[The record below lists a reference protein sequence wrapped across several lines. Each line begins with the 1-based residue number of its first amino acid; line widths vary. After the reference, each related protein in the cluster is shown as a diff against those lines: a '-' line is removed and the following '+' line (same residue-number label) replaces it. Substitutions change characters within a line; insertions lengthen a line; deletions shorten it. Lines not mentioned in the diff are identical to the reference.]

1 MITGARATLVWSVSA
16 AARPRRSVGTSQS
29 YRSYICRYM
38 SASVPSGAE
47 HEPDFLRRRG
57 GPAASSLRDLQ
68 LCHKAACKMGRAS
81 SPSLPPSPARAA
93 RRPTY
98 PRTITSPGTQHPHKG
113 VLCPCCCPPAATGK
127 RRVGGSGGATVEL
140 TRSATLPCSP
150 QAAPPSATATARTS
164 RTRSRGTAVVSRTPR
179 FGAPHPRYSLHRC
192 RSIPARRGR
201 QTGLARGS
209 QRRGAGHGAR
219 GTALTCILSFIAVAL
234 VLVGWDATGRRRAV
248 YWWASTSG
256 ARAQRSETG

>member
-1 MITGARATLVWSVSA
+1 MPAPPGQACSGQDAEPAKNEVCLATASGVDTMITGARATLVWSVSA

-29 YRSYICRYM
+29 YRSYICPYM

-81 SPSLPPSPARAA
+81 SPSLPPPPARAA
-93 RRPTY
+93 RLPAY

-127 RRVGGSGGATVEL
+127 LRRVGGSGGATVEL

-164 RTRSRGTAVVSRTPR
+164 RTRSRGTAAVSRTPR
-179 FGAPHPRYSLHRC
+179 SGAP
-192 RSIPARRGR
+192 
-201 QTGLARGS
+201 QTPCTPS
-209 QRRGAGHGAR
+209 
-219 GTALTCILSFIAVAL
+219 AL
-234 VLVGWDATGRRRAV
+234 
-248 YWWASTSG
+248 
-256 ARAQRSETG
+256 QRSPC